1 MDRNKNQPQDGQLEG
16 MRVMIPRAPD
26 RAAAMVR
33 GLEAEGAQPQLVP
46 LIDFE
51 FPADTYD
58 LDQCLVL
65 LSEGRFAWLVIT
77 STTTIRAL
85 KQRARS
91 MGRQL
96 PLMIPAATRVAAVGT
111 TSRDALIAEGIAV
124 HFVPTGE
131 QSGRSLVQNWPLPEV
146 APAGSGISNR
156 VLVPQADIA
165 SDTVAAGI
173 TERGWQVLPV
183 IAYRTVDYPA
193 VNELKITEQ
202 LTEPRGPGRPSA
214 LPPALTVDAFRAE
227 LDAGNIDA
235 VILTSPSVTRRVA
248 RITGKLPL
256 DLLTIAIG
264 EITAAEAA
272 LVGVPVSAVATEP
285 SPAGIAAALA
295 SARRPSTDP
304 RRP

>member
-1 MDRNKNQPQDGQLEG
+1 MSRRKDHASPGELEG
-16 MRVMIPRAPD
+16 LRVMIPRAPD

-33 GLEAEGAQPQLVP
+33 GLEAEGAQPRLVP

-51 FPADTYD
+51 LPSDTSD

-85 KQRARS
+85 KQRAES

-96 PLMIPAATRVAAVGT
+96 SLMIPSATRVAAVGNT
-111 TSRDALIAEGIAV
+111 TRDALIAEGIAV
-124 HFVPTGE
+124 HLVPTGE
-131 QSGRSLVQNWPLPEV
+131 QSGRSMVQDWPLPSAV
-146 APAGSGISNR
+146 PAGSGVSNR
-156 VLVPQADIA
+156 VLIPQADIA

-183 IAYRTVDYPA
+183 VAYRTVDYPA
-193 VNELKITEQ
+193 TNDLKITVR
-202 LTEPRGPGRPSA
+202 LAGPDREGRPSA
-214 LPPALTVDAFRAE
+214 MPTALTVDEFR
-227 LDAGNIDA
+227 DALGAGEIDA

-248 RITGKLPL
+248 RIAGKLPAR
-256 DLLTIAIG
+256 LLTVAIG
-264 EITAAEAA
+264 EITADEAA

-285 SPAGIAAALA
+285 SPAGIAAALV
-295 SARRPSTDP
+295 SARRQSTDQ

>member
-1 MDRNKNQPQDGQLEG
+1 
-16 MRVMIPRAPD
+16 MIPRAPD

-33 GLEAEGAQPQLVP
+33 GLEAEGAIPQLVP

-51 FPADTYD
+51 FPSDTSD
-58 LDQCLVL
+58 LDQCLAL

-96 PLMIPAATRVAAVGT
+96 ALMIPAVTRVAAVGNT
-111 TSRDALIAEGIAV
+111 TRDALVAEGIAV
-124 HFVPTGE
+124 HFVPAGE
-131 QSGRSLVQNWPLPEV
+131 QSGRSLVKNWPLPEAV
-146 APAGSGISNR
+146 PAGSGISNR

-165 SDTVAAGI
+165 SATVAAGI

-193 VNELKITEQ
+193 VDELKISEQ
-202 LTEPRGPGRPSA
+202 LAETGGPGRSSS
-214 LPPALTVDAFRAE
+214 LPPALTVDAFRTA
-227 LDAGNIDA
+227 LHAGNIDA

-248 RITGKLPL
+248 LIAGKLPER
-256 DLLTIAIG
+256 LLMIAIG

-272 LVGVPVSAVATEP
+272 LVGVPVSAVASEP
-285 SPAGIAAALA
+285 SPAGIAAALI
-295 SARRPSTDP
+295 SAGRLSTDS
-304 RRP
+304 R